1 MEEKK
6 YKTLPMVK
14 RLMANTAERDKK
26 QFGRIAVFTIA
37 AAIYPFLGVFL
48 PKIAIGI
55 LEQNKKDAGKT
66 LLLAMAVYFVV
77 AGILGFTVSYLR
89 QVISVHNMRI
99 RIHYLGDTF
108 RKLTTMDYKYTE
120 NAKFFEENER
130 A

>member
-14 RLMANTAERDKK
+14 RLMVNTAERDKK

-77 AGILGFTVSYLR
+77 AGIYR
-89 QVISVHNMRI
+89 
-99 RIHYLGDTF
+99 
-108 RKLTTMDYKYTE
+108 
-120 NAKFFEENER
+120 
-130 A
+130 